1 MPKYEGK
8 NRFSKQHNL
17 NILSV
22 DNFINQKVQIL
33 DSLFKKNHVM
43 IEKFHNRITYFYSII
58 YVQACTVFH
67 KWKYIEK
74 TIILLNP
81 KAKQCVTS
89 FKLNFPKLFEHFS
102 VFSLTCRIFSVC
114 GSGLIFIAIY
124 CNINCNKLR
133 NL

>member
-43 IEKFHNRITYFYSII
+43 IEKFHNRITCFYSII
-58 YVQACTVFH
+58 YMWACTVFH
-67 KWKYIEK
+67 KWKYIK
-74 TIILLNP
+74 KNNNP
-81 KAKQCVTS
+81 FESKSKAMCD
-89 FKLNFPKLFEHFS
+89 
-102 VFSLTCRIFSVC
+102 
-114 GSGLIFIAIY
+114 LIQIELS
-124 CNINCNKLR
+124 KPL
-133 NL
+133 

>member
-43 IEKFHNRITYFYSII
+43 IEKFHNRITYFYSIM
-58 YVQACTVFH
+58 YVRASTVFH

-89 FKLNFPKLFEHFS
+89 YNLNFPKRFEHFC

-114 GSGLIFIAIY
+114 GILLVDY
-124 CNINCNKLR
+124 
-133 NL
+133 

>member
-58 YVQACTVFH
+58 YVWACTVFH

-81 KAKQCVTS
+81 KAKQSVTS
-89 FKLNFPKLFEHFS
+89 FKLNFPKHFEHYC
-102 VFSLTCRIFSVC
+102 VFSLKCRIFSVC
-114 GSGLIFIAIY
+114 GILLVDY
-124 CNINCNKLR
+124 
-133 NL
+133 

>member
-17 NILSV
+17 NIVLSV

-58 YVQACTVFH
+58 YVWACTVFH

-89 FKLNFPKLFEHFS
+89 FKLNFPKLFEYYS

-114 GSGLIFIAIY
+114 GILLVDY
-124 CNINCNKLR
+124 
-133 NL
+133 

>member
-43 IEKFHNRITYFYSII
+43 IEKFHNRITCFYSII
-58 YVQACTVFH
+58 YVWACTVFH

-89 FKLNFPKLFEHFS
+89 FKLNFPILFEHFS
-102 VFSLTCRIFSVC
+102 VFFFLTCRIFSVC
-114 GSGLIFIAIY
+114 GIL
-124 CNINCNKLR
+124 LVD
-133 NL
+133 

>member
-58 YVQACTVFH
+58 YVWACTVFH

-74 TIILLNP
+74 TIIHLNP

-102 VFSLTCRIFSVC
+102 VFFSD
-114 GSGLIFIAIY
+114 L
-124 CNINCNKLR
+124 
-133 NL
+133 